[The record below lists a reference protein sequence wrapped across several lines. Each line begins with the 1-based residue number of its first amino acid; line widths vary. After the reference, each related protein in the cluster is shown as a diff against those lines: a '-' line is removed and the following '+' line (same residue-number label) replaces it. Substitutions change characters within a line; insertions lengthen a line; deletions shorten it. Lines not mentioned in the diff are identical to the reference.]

1 MNLHQSIGF
10 DTALLMNKIMFSRN
24 SFFHDIA
31 IIPRDT
37 SSINEQTD
45 SCRFDRV
52 PIWQPALSDS
62 PSISEQSTRDMLI
75 STSPCLHYVITLMR
89 LCLENKQMGQGVQ

>member
-10 DTALLMNKIMFSRN
+10 DTALLMNIFMFFRN
-24 SFFHDIA
+24 SFLYDIA

-37 SSINEQTD
+37 SSINERTD

-52 PIWQPALSDS
+52 PIWQTVLSDS
-62 PSISEQSTRDMLI
+62 PSISEQSTRHVNQYFSLF
-75 STSPCLHYVITLMR
+75 TLRHYINEALLR
-89 LCLENKQMGQGVQ
+89 K